1 MSFKG
6 VKGSKFQILQCNIY
20 LFAQP
25 GNKLYIDSA
34 VSIREK
40 KRFVRPPAEKQSFRD
55 ARTRI
60 MTLNHR
66 GKTFSVPLDAM
77 SSEFPPIFFPTFC
90 YTACSALFFSFFIF
104 FSFLLSLQPRS
115 CVSFRSVFRR
125 REGKR
130 ATRGRFAQRLE
141 AVGRFFARKIMADSL
156 DIC

>member
-1 MSFKG
+1 MPSQG
-6 VKGSKFQILQCNIY
+6 AN
-20 LFAQP
+20 
-25 GNKLYIDSA
+25 YIDPVVA
-34 VSIREK
+34 IREK

-90 YTACSALFFSFFIF
+90 YTASSLFSSFFIF
-104 FSFLLSLQPRS
+104 FTFHLFSLLSSLPSAS
-115 CVSFRSVFRR
+115 CVLFRSVFRR

-130 ATRGRFAQRLE
+130 VTRTRFAQQLE